1 MAVGKAS
8 RSRKCRILLGLRSWI
23 LILGASSSSCHILLV
38 FMKVVFIHFPWLRWA
53 RSERPA
59 PTNEEFL
66 PAHQPL
72 PITKF
77 CSTVESRIPTAN
89 EGFADISRCL
99 SPNEWFSNISSLICG
114 SEHQESWRKLPSL
127 PPIQMMHYFAGC
139 QIILEHPVALAIIQT
154 LSALQFGKMCF
165 VGVLIWTVDRWYL
178 GLGTR
183 WIRTNQ

>member
-1 MAVGKAS
+1 MVSINEWQSSSFFLKAFISSMAVGKAS
-8 RSRKCRILLGLRSWI
+8 TSRKCRILLGLRSWI
-23 LILGASSSSCHILLV
+23 LILKALSSSCHILLV

-89 EGFADISRCL
+89 EGFADISHCL
-99 SPNEWFSNISSLICG
+99 TPNEWFSNISSLIRG
-114 SEHQESWRKLPSL
+114 SKHQESWRKLPSL

-139 QIILEHPVALAIIQT
+139 QIILEHPVCTVSDFLRFV
-154 LSALQFGKMCF
+154 SGNLQ
-165 VGVLIWTVDRWYL
+165 
-178 GLGTR
+178 
-183 WIRTNQ
+183 

>member
-8 RSRKCRILLGLRSWI
+8 TSRKNILGLRSWI
-23 LILGASSSSCHILLV
+23 LILGASSSCHILLV

-99 SPNEWFSNISSLICG
+99 TPNEWFSNIRSLIRG

-139 QIILEHPVALAIIQT
+139 QIILEHPVVYSMAL
-154 LSALQFGKMCF
+154 L
-165 VGVLIWTVDRWYL
+165 VWV
-178 GLGTR
+178 
-183 WIRTNQ
+183 

>member
-1 MAVGKAS
+1 MHWITARNLSDLSCLQQNVWRYLHKCEEGFDQHSSLKTFNELQKKKRLNECFQDLLMVSINFMNDNLQVFFKSINSMAVGKAS
-8 RSRKCRILLGLRSWI
+8 TSRKCRILLGLRSRI
-23 LILGASSSSCHILLV
+23 LILKALSSSCHILLV

-99 SPNEWFSNISSLICG
+99 TPNE
-114 SEHQESWRKLPSL
+114 
-127 PPIQMMHYFAGC
+127 
-139 QIILEHPVALAIIQT
+139 
-154 LSALQFGKMCF
+154 
-165 VGVLIWTVDRWYL
+165 
-178 GLGTR
+178 
-183 WIRTNQ
+183 

>member
-8 RSRKCRILLGLRSWI
+8 TSRKCRILLGLRSWI
-23 LILGASSSSCHILLV
+23 LILKALSSCHILLV

-139 QIILEHPVALAIIQT
+139 QIILEHPVFSQSLRRKRERDTHQ
-154 LSALQFGKMCF
+154 
-165 VGVLIWTVDRWYL
+165 
-178 GLGTR
+178 
-183 WIRTNQ
+183 

>member
-1 MAVGKAS
+1 MILKA
-8 RSRKCRILLGLRSWI
+8 L
-23 LILGASSSSCHILLV
+23 SSSCHILLV

-99 SPNEWFSNISSLICG
+99 TPNERFSNRSSLIRG

-127 PPIQMMHYFAGC
+127 PPIQMMHYFVGC
-139 QIILEHPVALAIIQT
+139 QIILEHPVFALGNQT
-154 LSALQFGKMCF
+154 GEKYTPEAGAKMLRQR
-165 VGVLIWTVDRWYL
+165 VQTDERMRLKTSQVNT
-178 GLGTR
+178 
-183 WIRTNQ
+183 